1 MATVICRSDK
11 CPYRSKKPLKK
22 YVFVTGDGKTHKC
35 YGCKLDAVTFGPI
48 FDCDGDIYGLLGYT
62 PVECE
67 EYKNYRERNM
77 VTNEEILQ
85 EEEQVL

>member
-1 MATVICRSDK
+1 MTTIICRSDK
-11 CPYRSKKPLKK
+11 CPYRSKKPLRKW
-22 YVFVTGDGKTHKC
+22 VFTTSDGKTHKC
-35 YGCKLDAVTFGPI
+35 YGCTLDAITLGPM
-48 FDCDGDIYGLLGYT
+48 FDCDGEVYGLYGYT

-85 EEEQVL
+85 EEDEFI